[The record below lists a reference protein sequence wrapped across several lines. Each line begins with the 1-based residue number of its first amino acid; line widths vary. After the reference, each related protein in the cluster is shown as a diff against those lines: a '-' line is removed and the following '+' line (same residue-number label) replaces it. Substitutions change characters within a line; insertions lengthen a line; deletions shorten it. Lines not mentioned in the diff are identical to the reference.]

1 MIKKDLAFR
10 ALEGTL
16 ASYYPLSEES
26 WLAFKAICKYRE
38 LGKSEILY
46 LAGEVPASFA
56 FVYSGLFRVFTVDNK
71 GYEYNKNF
79 FDEGKFPG
87 AMTALL
93 TSEPSEFTIE
103 ALEDSAIVEIHFQR
117 FRRLLLER
125 DDLKMFQ
132 IHYLER
138 NWLLAKDSREVEI
151 VQEDAAQR
159 YRRFLREFSSLA
171 GRLPQYHIASH
182 LGVTPTQLSRIRKK
196 SADSQPM

>member
-1 MIKKDLAFR
+1 MNKTDLAFS
-10 ALEGTL
+10 ALRNAL
-16 ASYYPLSEES
+16 SSYYPLSEETWS
-26 WLAFKAICKYRE
+26 AFKAICKYRE
-38 LGKSEILY
+38 PQKSEILY
-46 LAGEVPASFA
+46 LAGEVPATFS

-71 GYEYNKNF
+71 GNEYNKNF

-93 TSEPSEFTIE
+93 KSEPSEFTIE
-103 ALEDSAIVEIHFQR
+103 ALEDSAIIEIHFQR
-117 FRRLLLER
+117 FRQLLLER

-138 NWLLAKDSREVEI
+138 NWLLAKDAREVEI

-159 YRRFLREFSSLA
+159 YRRFLREFPTLA

-182 LGVTPTQLSRIRKK
+182 LGITPTQLSRVRKNL
-196 SADSQPM
+196 